1 MTDGQPVRT
10 EETEGSESDRVG
22 DRRGRDRR
30 RTDRR
35 APVPPWR
42 KPWALVAY
50 GALAALAI
58 VLLVNLGSDDEQEP
72 GSVQVL
78 EASRAPAVVDAPT
91 ATAAGPAEDALRGA
105 DYERL
110 IAEGSEAAGKRV
122 RVELYCSAIA
132 TVALQQQQRVS
143 ASVAELAD
151 TQGRV
156 PGAECKW
163 GSRQEV
169 RREDFLLLVPPA
181 LAERFGNAPVVEEG
195 FVRRRRIVG
204 EVEWIGRSEALA
216 LRTTGVLR
224 SFGAPAPE

>member
-10 EETEGSESDRVG
+10 EGTEGEEGRGG

-42 KPWALVAY
+42 RPWALVAY
-50 GALAALAI
+50 GAVAALAV
-58 VLLVNLGSDDEQEP
+58 VLVMNLGSDGETEP
-72 GSVQVL
+72 GSVQVV
-78 EASRAPAVVDAPT
+78 EASRAPAVADAP
-91 ATAAGPAEDALRGA
+91 AAGASAPIEDARRGA

-110 IAEGSEAAGKRV
+110 IAQGSEAAGKRV

-143 ASVAELAD
+143 RSVAELAD
-151 TQGRV
+151 GQGRV

-169 RREDFLLLVPPA
+169 RREDFLLLVPPV
-181 LAERFGNAPVVEEG
+181 LAERFGDAPTVEEG

>member
-10 EETEGSESDRVG
+10 EGTEGEEEGRAG

-30 RTDRR
+30 KTDRR

-50 GALAALAI
+50 GALAALAV
-58 VLLVNLGSDDEQEP
+58 VLLMNLDSDDEREP
-72 GSVQVL
+72 GAVQVV
-78 EASRAPAVVDAPT
+78 EASRAPTIADSPA
-91 ATAAGPAEDALRGA
+91 AAAGPTEDAFRGA

-110 IAEGSEAAGKRV
+110 IAQGSEAAGKRV

-132 TVALQQQQRVS
+132 TVALQQQRVS
-143 ASVAELAD
+143 SSVAELAD
-151 TQGRV
+151 GQGRV

-181 LAERFGNAPVVEEG
+181 LAERFGDAPVVEEG
-195 FVRRRRIVG
+195 FVRRRKVVG